1 MDIMT
6 DASDT
11 SGVTRAVTMTAPA
24 GPTQARVYGMLVVGI
39 VSIAMSGIFTRWAH
53 VPGPVSAFYRVA
65 IAEIVLAPVFLR
77 SVSRGSATYDR
88 RAWLLALAAGFFFVL
103 DLGMWNT
110 SLLLTSVANST
121 LLANDAPI
129 IVGLIAL
136 LVFHERLRMSYWLGM
151 VIAVAGM
158 AVIVGPDVFGTSHA
172 DVGVGDALA
181 LTAGISYAMYLT
193 VTQRVRAR
201 MDTLASLWIPG
212 AVGMALLL
220 IFCLVTRQT
229 LWGFSTGAWLSLFG
243 LGLISQALGWMSI
256 NYALGHLPASVV
268 SVTLLGQ
275 PVLTAILAV
284 PLLSQPIGPMQ
295 MLGGALALVGIYLVN
310 RGNRGRER

>member
-1 MDIMT
+1 MDLFT
-6 DASDT
+6 GATDT
-11 SGVTRAVTMTAPA
+11 SGVSPALSVAAPA
-24 GPTQARVYGMLVVGI
+24 SPTRARVYGMLAVGI
-39 VSIAMSGIFTRWAH
+39 LSIAMSGIFTRWAH

-88 RAWLLALAAGFFFVL
+88 RAWLLALAAGVFFVL

-136 LVFHERLRMSYWLGM
+136 VVFHERLRFSYWLGM
-151 VIAVAGM
+151 AIAVAGM
-158 AVIVGPDVFGTSHA
+158 AVIVGPDVFGAQHA
-172 DVGVGDALA
+172 DVGIGDALA
-181 LTAGISYAMYLT
+181 LAAGISYAMYLT

-212 AVGMALLL
+212 FTGTILLL
-220 IFCLVTRQT
+220 IFCLVTHQT
-229 LWGFSTGAWLSLFG
+229 LWGFSSGAWLSLVG

-284 PLLSQPIGPMQ
+284 PLLSQPIGSMQ
-295 MLGGALALVGIYLVN
+295 MLGGAMALTGIYLVN
-310 RGNRGRER
+310 RGNRGVKE

>member
-1 MDIMT
+1 MALTTDIS
-6 DASDT
+6 DVSDT
-11 SGVTRAVTMTAPA
+11 SRPVAAIAPA
-24 GPTQARVYGMLVVGI
+24 GPTRARVYSILAVGI

-77 SVSRGSATYDR
+77 AVSRGSATYDR
-88 RAWLLALAAGFFFVL
+88 RAWLLALASGAFFAL

-110 SLLLTSVANST
+110 SLLLTPVANST

-151 VIAVAGM
+151 AIAVAGM
-158 AVIVGPDVFGTSHA
+158 AVIVGHDL
-172 DVGVGDALA
+172 VGKAHVDLGGGDALA
-181 LTAGISYAMYLT
+181 LAAGVSYALYLT

-212 AVGMALLL
+212 FTGMILLL
-220 IFCLVTRQT
+220 IVCLVTHQT
-229 LWGFSTGAWLSLFG
+229 LWGFSTGVWLSLFG

-275 PVLTAILAV
+275 PVLTALLAV
-284 PLLSQPIGPMQ
+284 PLLSQPIGPLQ
-295 MLGGALALVGIYLVN
+295 VLGGAVALVGIYLVN
-310 RGNRGRER
+310 RGVER